1 MVRVFFL
8 TSDSCSYIHGIRR
21 KDNMS
26 ELIIKTAR
34 ENEDLPKRGY
44 PIPPYKSKKLE
55 PITLGDYKIE
65 FKDML
70 NPTTLREWFGK
81 VNGQK

>member
-1 MVRVFFL
+1 
-8 TSDSCSYIHGIRR
+8 
-21 KDNMS
+21 MS

-55 PITLGDYKIE
+55 PITFGDCKIE

-70 NPTTLREWFGK
+70 NPTVLCAWFNK
-81 VNGQK
+81 QNK